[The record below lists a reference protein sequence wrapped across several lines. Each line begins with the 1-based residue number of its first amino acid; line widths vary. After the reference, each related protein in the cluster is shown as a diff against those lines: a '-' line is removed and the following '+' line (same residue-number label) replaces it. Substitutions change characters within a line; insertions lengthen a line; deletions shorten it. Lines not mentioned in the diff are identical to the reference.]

1 MITLRNYEE
10 FDLLVPKRAK
20 PEKKQPQLKFSSLR
34 RKRRTS
40 TMKVMKMLTLRKC
53 GPEVQSI

>member
-10 FDLLVPKRAK
+10 FDLLVPRGTK
-20 PEKKQPQLKFSSLR
+20 PEKKQPQPKFYSLR
-34 RKRRTS
+34 RKRRPS

-53 GPEVQSI
+53 EPEVQ